1 MDGMVAKQSRKEVE
15 WRQRLARFAAGG
27 RQIKQFCQAE
37 SVSEAT
43 FYRWRK
49 QLAGS
54 GEATPTAR
62 FIDVG
67 VMPPPPATQAVT
79 QCEFAGTG
87 AALEVRLDL
96 GRGLVLHI
104 VRR

>member
-1 MDGMVAKQSRKEVE
+1 MDGMVVKQSRKEAE
-15 WRQRLARFAAGG
+15 WRQRLARFAANS
-27 RQIKQFCQAE
+27 QEVKSFCQAE

-49 QLAGS
+49 QLAETG
-54 GEATPTAR
+54 GAAPAAG

-67 VMPPPPATQAVT
+67 AMSPAPAVPSMT
-79 QCEFAGTG
+79 PCESAGAT
-87 AALEVRLDL
+87 LEVRLNL
-96 GRGLVLHI
+96 GHGLVLQI

>member
-1 MDGMVAKQSRKEVE
+1 MDGMVVKQSRKEVE
-15 WRQRLARFAAGG
+15 WRQRLARFAASS
-27 RQIKQFCQAE
+27 QQVKPFCQAE
-37 SVSEAT
+37 LVTEAT

-49 QLAGS
+49 QLAES
-54 GEATPTAR
+54 GDATPASE

-67 VMPPPPATQAVT
+67 VMPPPATQSAT
-79 QCEFAGTG
+79 PRELPCAG

-96 GRGLVLHI
+96 GHGMVLHI